1 MAKTNSGAQLERD
14 RDNLFGGPV
23 ETKSAG
29 SDGKNSE
36 KKEKEKGKR

>member
-23 ETKSAG
+23 ETKSSS
-29 SDGKNSE
+29 SD
-36 KKEKEKGKR
+36 KKDDKKDKKGKR